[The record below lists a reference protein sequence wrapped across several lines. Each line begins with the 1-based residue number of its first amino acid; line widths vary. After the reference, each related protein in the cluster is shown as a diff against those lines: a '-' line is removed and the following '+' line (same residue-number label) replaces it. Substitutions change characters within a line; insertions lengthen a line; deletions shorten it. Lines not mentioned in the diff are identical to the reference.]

1 MLRNYMKIAWRNI
14 QKNKA
19 FSFINILGLAI
30 GISAAIVIY
39 MMVRFETTYEA
50 FLPDGNRIY
59 RIVSNIGAPSNYSK
73 NAGVPA
79 PVFEAVP
86 KEISGIASVAP
97 LICSY
102 YQTKVTI
109 PGAPDKLF
117 IDQSHIVLTNSQ
129 YFDIVP
135 YKWLAGSAGALN
147 EPYNMVLDADR
158 AKEYFGDIS
167 PAAMLGKVVTYNDT
181 VHYTVSGIVAP
192 LKGRTD
198 FTFQDFISWK
208 TPNTSIYESWSWGKW
223 TNTSDANQLLIKTNP
238 GVTAENINQQLAKL
252 RARNVEGPDSEGAFI
267 LQPIKEMHFDNGYD
281 NFNQHQASKTVFKG
295 LFIVAICLLTLACIN
310 FINLNTAQGSIRTK
324 EIGIRKS
331 LGSSR
336 LRLILQFLGES
347 TLLTFLA
354 ALLSLAFIPVLL
366 NLFQEFLPVGMT
378 WRMLLDSHIIAYLL
392 LLIVTVSIL
401 AGLYP
406 ALVLSRLKPI
416 LILRNRFLMNNG
428 KRRFTLR
435 QVLTV
440 AQFTIAIV
448 FIVGTLTVSKQLK
461 YVLSKD
467 LGYQRDAIVQIQM
480 PWRGNISS
488 AKSVMMNSL
497 AAMPA
502 VKSISTANAAPIW
515 FGSIQVG
522 AKATANGKDW
532 EGSVQQR
539 VVDEHY
545 IDLFELKLVA
555 GRNFLPSDSSKE
567 LIINESFAKELGF
580 KQPADALLQTIDGV
594 GGVRT
599 VVGVLKD
606 FNFRSLHEKIAPLA
620 MYPDK
625 YASRA
630 IFVKLN
636 PPKSGEGWGP
646 AIKQLQEL
654 TDQQF
659 PFNINNV
666 EFFDQKVKNLYSKER
681 QVRYLLAWSCGL
693 MIFISCMGLL
703 GLAIHSTKQRTKEI
717 GIRKVLGASVMGILS
732 LLSREF
738 ILLVIIALFIATP
751 IAWYYINQWLQEYA
765 YRVTVNGWIFL
776 LSGLG
781 ALLIAILTVS
791 YQAIRAATMNPVISL
806 KDE

>member
-192 LKGRTD
+192 LKERTD

-522 AKATANGKDW
+522 AKANANGKDW

-781 ALLIAILTVS
+781 ALLIAVLTVS